1 MSQETLARVISPQTQ
16 SKALL
21 ETKQA
26 A

>member
-16 SKALL
+16 SQALL